1 MSVKANV
8 LEALEQADGKYI
20 SGNQLARETGV
31 SRNMIWKIIGQLKA
45 EGYCVE
51 AVTNLGYRL
60 ITENSDALV
69 LIVSE
74 ETGAIS
80 MAREGKLTR
89 FLDMK
94 TVEKTLL
101 NMYLNSEPKK
111 GSMAFIPNTIDKI
124 RGKKNAGK

>member
-1 MSVKANV
+1 
-8 LEALEQADGKYI
+8 
-20 SGNQLARETGV
+20 
-31 SRNMIWKIIGQLKA
+31 
-45 EGYCVE
+45 
-51 AVTNLGYRL
+51 
-60 ITENSDALV
+60 
-69 LIVSE
+69 
-74 ETGAIS
+74 